1 MLEVI
6 TGLENITKYLTKELP
21 VCSDSRSLE
30 DQSVSE
36 FILKLSDS
44 TDQNDLFHEIGI
56 ETASPSHLA
65 CLATLPLKYT
75 YNVLRLF
82 YNWVKDG
89 FYDFCSIP
97 FVFKVHMSSQE
108 QKDLEEK
115 WSGTTSDLMEKLEQI
130 RDILKHSEVDITNR
144 TNDASS
150 VSFTQ
155 ICYVSM
161 YFIIYWNI
169 FIEGY
174 TYNVSLIILAC
185 LHWHTKYPF
194 LSLKIWLYYC
204 NGVIFIRTA

>member
-1 MLEVI
+1 MLEII

-44 TDQNDLFHEIGI
+44 TNQNDLFHEIGI

-75 YNVLRLF
+75 YNVLKLF

-130 RDILKHSEVDITNR
+130 RDVLKHSEVDITNR

-155 ICYVSM
+155 ICHVCILLFM
-161 YFIIYWNI
+161 GTFLLRTMH
-169 FIEGY
+169 
-174 TYNVSLIILAC
+174 TYVSLIILAC
-185 LHWHTKYPF
+185 LHWHTK
-194 LSLKIWLYYC
+194 
-204 NGVIFIRTA
+204 